1 MPYLTW
7 AVSKYVS
14 GSWQSDGTVPVPRG
28 QSFSE
33 IIASSIQ
40 EIDLADASKAAI
52 IPETKS
58 NKSAI
63 KLFWHRAEVALKTNL
78 ETYIQAGTGLKVT
91 THVSGKIFEGYIT
104 NIESEIIIGQSR
116 EQYNVSIDFM
126 QKVVA

>member
-1 MPYLTW
+1 MLTW

-14 GSWQSDGTVPVPRG
+14 GSWQADGTIPLPRG

-33 IIASSIQ
+33 VIASSIQ
-40 EIDLADASKAAI
+40 ELDLADGSKAAL

-63 KLFWHRAEVALKTNL
+63 KLFWHRAEVALKTKL

-104 NIESEIIIGQSR
+104 NIESELIIGQSR
-116 EQYNVSIDFM
+116 EQYHISIDFM